1 MALIECYE
9 CGKEISDKA
18 PTCPNCGA
26 PQRLSSSNKF
36 LNNFANLKVTIKKNF
51 RETISFKKNKYSKI
65 FLILF
70 ASTAFPVTI
79 ISGVRLN
86 QSGWNLDAVAW
97 RLQNSKFIE
106 QKCKVNGAKSK
117 KVRNKCRSMI
127 YKLGANATN
136 ITGTTYSYCNRKLI
150 KDLEKNPARRINYD
164 KCVEQKIRQDEYKQR
179 IYQRRAEQSRIDEK
193 KRKTRNKKLQK
204 SLEIILKELNRPAP
218 PPPKIHIIQPPARNY
233 PKQIN
238 CQQWW
243 AGGQLN
249 TNCNQY

>member
-70 ASTAFPVTI
+70 ASTAFPLTI

-86 QSGWNLDAVAW
+86 QSGWCWV
-97 RLQNSKFIE
+97 
-106 QKCKVNGAKSK
+106 
-117 KVRNKCRSMI
+117 
-127 YKLGANATN
+127 
-136 ITGTTYSYCNRKLI
+136 
-150 KDLEKNPARRINYD
+150 INFED
-164 KCVEQKIRQDEYKQR
+164 M
-179 IYQRRAEQSRIDEK
+179 
-193 KRKTRNKKLQK
+193 
-204 SLEIILKELNRPAP
+204 
-218 PPPKIHIIQPPARNY
+218 
-233 PKQIN
+233 
-238 CQQWW
+238 
-243 AGGQLN
+243 
-249 TNCNQY
+249 